1 MSLHIEAKQGDIADR
16 ILLPGDPLRAKYIAE
31 TFLENPVCYNHIRNI
46 FGYTGTYKGKR
57 ISVQGTGMG
66 IPSISIYAT
75 ELMRDY
81 GVQKLIRVGTCGAM
95 RKDIH
100 LRDVIIAQGA
110 TTDSS
115 IIRNIFGG
123 SINYAPLGDFT
134 LLRTA
139 YEKAVSQQI
148 PVRIGNIVSVDRFY
162 DDEIDN
168 DKLTAYG
175 IMAVEMETAG
185 LYVLAARYGAQ
196 ALGIF
201 TVSDHLVTKEA
212 CTTEERQTSFDNMIR
227 IALETA
233 LED

>member
-1 MSLHIEAKQGDIADR
+1 MSLHIEANVGDIADR

-31 TFLENPVCYNHIRNI
+31 TFLDDPVCYNRVRNI
-46 FGYTGTYKGKR
+46 LGYTGTYKGKR
-57 ISVQGTGMG
+57 VSVQGTGMG

-81 GVQKLIRVGTCGAM
+81 GVKKLLRVGTCGAM
-95 RKDIH
+95 RRDIH

-123 SINYAPLGDFT
+123 SITYAPLADFT
-134 LLRTA
+134 LLLTA
-139 YEKAVSQQI
+139 YEKAVAQQI
-148 PVRIGNIVSVDRFY
+148 TARVGNVVSVDRFY

-168 DKLTAYG
+168 AKLVEYG

-185 LYVLAARYGAQ
+185 LYTLAAKYKAQ

-201 TVSDHLVTKEA
+201 TVSDHLLTGEA
-212 CTTEERQTSFDNMIR
+212 CTAEERQTSFDDMIR

-233 LED
+233 LVD

>member
-1 MSLHIEAKQGDIADR
+1 MSLHIAARDGEIADR

-31 TFLENPVCYNHIRNI
+31 TFLDDAVCYTDIRNI
-46 FGYTGTYKGKR
+46 LGYTGTYKGVR
-57 ISVQGTGMG
+57 LSVQGTGMG

-81 GVQKLIRVGTCGAM
+81 GVKKLIRVGTCGAM
-95 RKDIH
+95 RKDIK

-123 SINYAPLGDFT
+123 SINYAPLADFT
-134 LLRTA
+134 LLRQA
-139 YEKAVSQQI
+139 YEQSVKQGI
-148 PVRIGNIVSVDRFY
+148 PARV
-162 DDEIDN
+162 
-168 DKLTAYG
+168 G

-185 LYVLAARYGAQ
+185 LYTLAAKYGAQ
-196 ALGIF
+196 ALGLF
-201 TVSDHLVTKEA
+201 TVSDHLLTGEA
-212 CTTEERQTSFDNMIR
+212 CTPEERQTSFDDMIR

-233 LED
+233 IQE